1 MNTDNRIH
9 AGHPSGDPPRLYF
22 AAPLFSDSERVFNEL
37 LTARIEQIGYSVFL
51 PQRDGGELR
60 KSGSELLLRSE
71 RRRQIFG
78 TDYHHVIECDAFL
91 FILDGRV
98 PDEGAAVELGM
109 AFAHRQAVGH
119 VRKLVGLHTDSR
131 STFFH
136 SRLNPMIS
144 VPLDFVARTQDRLLS
159 YLNALYRAFV
169 RDATPAE
176 G

>member
-1 MNTDNRIH
+1 MNRDKHTR
-9 AGHPSGDPPRLYF
+9 PSADHRRPKLYF

-37 LTARIEQIGYSVFL
+37 LTAEIERIGYSVFL

-60 KSGSELLLRSE
+60 NPGAELLSRTE
-71 RRRQIFG
+71 RRRQIFEI
-78 TDYHHVIECDAFL
+78 DYKQVIDCDVLL

-98 PDEGAAVELGM
+98 PDEGAAVELGI
-109 AFAHRQAVGH
+109 AYTHRESTGH
-119 VRKLVGLHTDSR
+119 DRKLLGLHTDSR

-159 YLNALYRAFV
+159 YLGALHQTV
-169 RDATPAE
+169 NRDTSRSE
-176 G
+176 Q